1 MNSLKDKRELTAAE
15 LSSLMDYC
23 ANNKWL
29 KSDYA
34 YCLHAMDRWNAVGC
48 YPDEFKK
55 DEVVA
60 RFREVAKLSY
70 WKIGHFLTLKEFSIS
85 IGLLPPNDD
94 KSNS

>member
-1 MNSLKDKRELTAAE
+1 MKSLKDKPELTEAE
-15 LSSLMDYC
+15 LNSLMEYLAQKKC
-23 ANNKWL
+23 L

-34 YCLHAMDRWNAVGC
+34 YYISAMSRWNAVGC

-60 RFREVAKLSY
+60 RFRELARLSY

>member
-1 MNSLKDKRELTAAE
+1 MSSITNKRELTGAE
-15 LSSLMDYC
+15 LNSLMEYLAQKKC
-23 ANNKWL
+23 L

-34 YCLHAMDRWNAVGC
+34 YYISAMSRWNVVGC

-55 DEVVA
+55 NEVVA
-60 RFREVAKLSY
+60 RFHEVARSSY

>member
-1 MNSLKDKRELTAAE
+1 MNSLKDKRELTEAE
-15 LSSLMDYC
+15 LNSLMDYC
-23 ANNKWL
+23 SNNKCL

-34 YCLHAMDRWNAVGC
+34 YYLHAMSIWNTVGC

-60 RFREVAKLSY
+60 RFREVARSLY

-85 IGLLPPNDD
+85 IGLLPLDDD
-94 KSNS
+94 KSDK